1 MEPIPRSVDA
11 TRAAGTA
18 SARARMEA
26 RRLGHHYLGPEHL
39 LVGLLLEGDN
49 LAARVLV
56 THGLDLETVRA
67 EVDRL
72 IDQGVLPGPQP
83 SDDEL
88 LATLGVDLNAVHAR
102 LQESF
107 GDQAYWEA
115 AQRVR
120 RRPTQPVTHTPHI
133 RTDPTPLLCG
143 RAMGF
148 AAHEAIARD
157 QEVGPEHLL
166 LGLLRDAE
174 DPVEIEPYPQERGL
188 RGQVGLPDHGPH
200 AIKLLVEA
208 RGLTLEM
215 LRAAVL
221 EELDQDQ

>member
-1 MEPIPRSVDA
+1 MEPITRSVYA
-11 TRAAGTA
+11 TRPA
-18 SARARMEA
+18 ARASGLARIEA
-26 RRLGHHYLGPEHL
+26 RRLGHHYLGAEHL
-39 LVGLLLEGDN
+39 LLGLLLHGDN
-49 LAARVLV
+49 LAAQVLV
-56 THGLDLETVRA
+56 AHGLDLDAVRA

-72 IDQGVLPGPQP
+72 IHQGVLPGPQP
-83 SDDEL
+83 SDGEL
-88 LATLGVDLNAVHAR
+88 LATLGVDLEAVRAR
-102 LQESF
+102 LQADF
-107 GDQAYWEA
+107 GDDAYQKA
-115 AQRVR
+115 SQQVQD
-120 RRPTQPVTHTPHI
+120 RPTQAVTHTPRVGTDLPPTMCL
-133 RTDPTPLLCG
+133 RT
-143 RAMGF
+143 F
-148 AAHEAIARD
+148 QIAANEAIARG